1 MENEGIRET
10 LIRKLEI
17 CIFSLEQERFHCH
30 YPFYDSKEI
39 KEIQRNLGAVGKT
52 WLKARIKKEPGRSFT
67 VKLPDFQQ
75 QRLTAFG
82 WLLRLSRS
90 LSQFETQDIKTQPQF
105 NHYIQRKEGAEE
117 ILKVLGC

>member
-1 MENEGIRET
+1 MA
-10 LIRKLEI
+10 L
-17 CIFSLEQERFHCH
+17 
-30 YPFYDSKEI
+30 
-39 KEIQRNLGAVGKT
+39 QRLMP
-52 WLKARIKKEPGRSFT
+52 EDPSC
-67 VKLPDFQQ
+67 QQ

>member
-1 MENEGIRET
+1 MKGEERFIPGIRILRT
-10 LIRKLEI
+10 VGILLPLDSWPLYLVY
-17 CIFSLEQERFHCH
+17 IFLVER
-30 YPFYDSKEI
+30 P
-39 KEIQRNLGAVGKT
+39 G
-52 WLKARIKKEPGRSFT
+52 GRSVNVEMRPRSSF
-67 VKLPDFQQ
+67 
-75 QRLTAFG
+75 LTLSILCTD